1 MGIEPSDPDLP
12 SFIHS
17 WKQFYL
23 IVIGWLFLLI
33 LLFWL
38 ITFMLK

>member
-1 MGIEPSDPDLP
+1 MGIDPADPDLP

-23 IVIGWLFLLI
+23 IVTGWLVFLI
-33 LLFWL
+33 LFFWL
-38 ITFMLK
+38 ITLMFR